1 MRIYQYYKPPC
12 INATVL
18 GTLITGGIILQ
29 FSHTTRHKM
38 TIKMNPRLLLPCLFL
53 VLLATSTQGYLQL
66 RGLHHHPDDRRRAQE
81 GMMMR
86 QGRSHHYKNHG
97 TTAAR
102 SSTTDASTTS
112 EIEPIIMTGTKSPT
126 PTRTPIVLI
135 KDMEKDCFTCSHP
148 SVTEDQ
154 VDNEVLE
161 AVMLIHDE
169 AAAARDHHQ
178 DSPSQHET
186 VKPTSPTGGRKRR
199 SGPKQG

>member
-1 MRIYQYYKPPC
+1 
-12 INATVL
+12 
-18 GTLITGGIILQ
+18 
-29 FSHTTRHKM
+29 
-38 TIKMNPRLLLPCLFL
+38 MNPRLLLPCLFL
-53 VLLATSTQGYLQL
+53 VLLATSTQGHLRL
-66 RGLHHHPDDRRRAQE
+66 RGLHHDPDDRRRAQE

-112 EIEPIIMTGTKSPT
+112 EKEPIIMTGTKSPT

-135 KDMEKDCFTCSHP
+135 KDMEKDCVTCSHP